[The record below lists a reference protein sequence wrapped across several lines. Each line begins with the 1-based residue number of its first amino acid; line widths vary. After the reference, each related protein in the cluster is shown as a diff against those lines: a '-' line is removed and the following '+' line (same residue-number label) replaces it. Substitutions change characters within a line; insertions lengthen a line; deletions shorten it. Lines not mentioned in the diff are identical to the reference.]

1 MRVVVIGATGTIGKA
16 VVKQLAG
23 RHEVVS
29 VGHNSGDYR
38 VDIASTES
46 IKSLFDNLG
55 PIDAVISTAGAAV
68 FKSFEELTDA
78 DYALGL
84 ANKLMGQVNLVRF
97 GYRSIR
103 DGGSFTLT
111 SGVLSREP
119 MKGSVSI
126 SMINAGV
133 EGFVRAAALELPSGI
148 RINVVS
154 PPWVQETLD
163 ALGMKGIQGMPA
175 MNVALAYVDSV
186 EGKKTGTVIEA
197 RAFA

>member
-16 VVKQLAG
+16 VVKQLSG
-23 RHEVVS
+23 RHEVVR
-29 VGHNSGDYR
+29 VGHNRGDYR
-38 VDIASTES
+38 VDIASTDS
-46 IKSLFDNLG
+46 IKKLFDALG
-55 PIDAVISTAGAAV
+55 PVDAVISTAGAAV